1 VEQPAQT
8 HTLLFDLPGQSDDWI
23 VLSAHIDGHEGGESA
38 MDNASGVAA
47 ALAAARALAPHVTS
61 FRRGVRLAFFSVE
74 EWALTGSAQY
84 VKELS
89 AAERQRIAL
98 NVNLDSVGGSPN
110 LAALTSGFAHLEPF
124 LLGVAEASG
133 MPLRTVRPLMQN
145 SDHANFALA
154 GIPALRL
161 VAGFDDPNANLRY
174 VLTPA
179 DTRDKVSNAELV
191 QAATLAAAIVAAAC
205 TVTDNEALG
214 WRGSPT
220 RA

>member
-1 VEQPAQT
+1 
-8 HTLLFDLPGQSDDWI
+8 
-23 VLSAHIDGHEGGESA
+23 VLSAHIDGHDGGESA

-47 ALAAARALAPHVTS
+47 ALAATRALAPHIKS

-84 VKELS
+84 VTALS
-89 AAERQRIAL
+89 VRDRQRIAL
-98 NVNLDSVGGSPN
+98 NVNLDSVGGSST

-124 LLGVAEASG
+124 VLEVAETSG
-133 MPLRTVRPLMQN
+133 TALRAVRPLMQN

-161 VAGFDDPNANLRY
+161 VAGFDEPNANLRY

-179 DTRDKVSNAELV
+179 DTRDKVSRAELV
-191 QAATLAAAIVAAAC
+191 QAATFAADLVAAAC
-205 TVTDNEALG
+205 RASDPEATA
-214 WRGSPT
+214 WRGSPSP
-220 RA
+220 A